1 MGRTHSEIDECTL
14 VVDTAVP
21 APGDVTIVE
30 RKGWGHPDTLA
41 DHLAE
46 RLSRAYSRHTL
57 DEFGAILHHNFDKLA
72 LLGGACEVRYGGG
85 RMLAPVRVLVNGR
98 AARQCAGREIP
109 VDEVVRETVREFFAE
124 RLPDLGEHLSIEL
137 NITSNPSPGAVVT
150 GDRTPERAVWFAPR
164 SVDDLR
170 ERTVRLANDT
180 SLGTGWAPDNRVE
193 AFVRDLVDH
202 LSGPGEFTSARPWTG
217 SDVKVMAFASADE
230 IDIVLCVPQ
239 KAAHVPNRVAYLAN
253 KNIVQHECERLA
265 AEHLPGPP
273 IRFRLNVRDLP
284 ERDELYLTHTGSSI
298 ESGDEGV
305 VGRGNRVNGLIT
317 PMRPI
322 NVEGVA
328 GKNPVYH
335 VGKLYNIAA
344 LRLAQRLYEE
354 TGAYAEVHLVAAT
367 GQRLD
372 RPWRAYLRLAAKN
385 PPLDKVQALFL
396 DTLDSFPALTD
407 EILATGLVP
416 S

>member
-1 MGRTHSEIDECTL
+1 MTRTRIEVDECTVL
-14 VVDTAVP
+14 IDTDVP
-21 APGDVTIVE
+21 SPADVTIVE

-46 RLSRAYSRHTL
+46 RLSRAYSRYTL

-72 LLGGACEVRYGGG
+72 LLGGACEVRYGHG
-85 RMLAPVRVLVNGR
+85 RMLNPVRVLVNGR
-98 AARQCAGREIP
+98 AARTCAGHAIP
-109 VDEVVRETVREFFAE
+109 VDELVHETVAGFFAE
-124 RLPDLGEHLSIEL
+124 RLPDLAGYLSVEL

-150 GDRTPERAVWFAPR
+150 GDAMPERAVWFAPR

-170 ERTVRLANDT
+170 ERQVRLANDT

-193 AFVRDLVDH
+193 AFVRDLVDQ
-202 LSGPGEFTSARPWTG
+202 LSAPSEFTRARPWTG
-217 SDVKVMAFASADE
+217 SDVKVMAFASSEE

-239 KAAHVPNRVAYLAN
+239 KAAHVPNRVAYVAN
-253 KNIVQHECERLA
+253 KDIVLYECDRFAAERL
-265 AEHLPGPP
+265 PGLP

-317 PMRPI
+317 PMRPM

-344 LRLAQRLYEE
+344 RRLAHRLYEE
-354 TGAYAEVHLVAAT
+354 IGAYAEVHLVAAT

-372 RPWRAYLRLAAKN
+372 RPWRVYLRLAADN
-385 PPLDKVQALFL
+385 PPVDKVHALLL
-396 DTLDSFPALTD
+396 DMLDSFPALTE
-407 EILATGLVP
+407 EIVEVGLVP